1 MIKTGKELAE
11 KAVQAAKSFKTLY
24 VMGCFGAPMTATN
37 KERYCRNHQYNMKTE
52 RTVKIK
58 SATSDTFGFDCVCFI
73 KGLLWG
79 WEGNSLKVYGGS
91 VYRSNNVP
99 DIAADSMMNACADIS
114 TDFTNIQVGEAV
126 GMPGHIGIYVGNGL
140 AVECTPAWADG
151 VQITA
156 VHNIGRKAGYNGRTW
171 ARHGKL
177 PYVEYEKNTVP
188 GYTLELPQVYKGC
201 TGELVKAVQE
211 ILIERGYSCVK
222 AGIDGSFGGDT
233 EKAVKQYQRD
243 CELEPDGY
251 VGFATMSALLGL

>member
-99 DIAADSMMNACADIS
+99 DIGADSMMNACSDIS
-114 TDFTNIQVGEAV
+114 TDFTNIQVGEAI
-126 GMPGHIGIYVGNGL
+126 GMPGHIGIYIGNGL

-156 VHNIGRKAGYNGRTW
+156 VHNIVKKNGYNGRTW
-171 ARHGKL
+171 TRHGKL

-201 TGELVKAVQE
+201 SGELVKAVQA
-211 ILIERGYSCVK
+211 ILIERGYSCGA

-251 VGFATMSALLGL
+251 VGFATMSALLGV